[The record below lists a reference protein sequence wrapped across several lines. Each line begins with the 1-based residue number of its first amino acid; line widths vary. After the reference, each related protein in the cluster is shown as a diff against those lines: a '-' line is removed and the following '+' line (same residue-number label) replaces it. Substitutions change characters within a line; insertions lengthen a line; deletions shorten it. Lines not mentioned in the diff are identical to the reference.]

1 MLLRYKFEINIFC
14 EGMYFTDKTY
24 LAGSYMGYGSYT
36 IVYGVVHVV
45 DLKIVKKIG
54 WNSMWKHGIVNLRY
68 HMNGL

>member
-54 WNSMWKHGIVNLRY
+54 
-68 HMNGL
+68 